1 MRILIL
7 ALFALTAVLPTQPA
21 LAGKAPSRSISKSPS
36 KLFAQRKSSRGP
48 VVIHMNSPAAADQ
61 SRIIDT
67 NLEQGC
73 LTTEQKRLLT
83 WQLGIEE
90 QELQH
95 FLLDANPIEPQVRSN
110 ECLHYASA
118 VAPKGEVNSLAVLS
132 RASTADQ
139 PIALFMSKASN
150 EEKPV
155 IRRLELPML
164 SQFQNEFSLPA
175 GDLESLSA
183 EQLAKIPLHL
193 RWELGLLIRQM
204 LAKLSAPANYQ
215 LRVVLGKDNSAE
227 QGLEKILAI
236 ELIDTFRGIV
246 KDRVVWFERANQPGA
261 YFSTTSGTDYERAL
275 WYSPTR
281 HVGISRGVG
290 ESVTTVR
297 RQVPTYARGKKKP
310 RVAIR
315 SFSYRGQHIGIDFVA
330 PSGTA
335 VHAVADAEV
344 VFASPMGGYGN
355 LVILSHGQDYETYYA
370 HLSGFAPNMVP
381 GKKVMRGEEIAY
393 VGSTGFSTGPHL
405 HFELRKEK
413 RYINPFDKQTSLD
426 FWSLLPQEHEQI
438 LALMLSLDFTRD
450 LNSKAELAGKVIP
463 QAVQPVYIKV
473 NNR

>member
-1 MRILIL
+1 MRIQVLVFFIL
-7 ALFALTAVLPTQPA
+7 SAALSIQPSFAGRGPHKAV
-21 LAGKAPSRSISKSPS
+21 K
-36 KLFAQRKSSRGP
+36 QRQSTRGP
-48 VVIHMNSPAAADQ
+48 VVIRMHSPAAADQ
-61 SRIIDT
+61 SRIIET

-95 FLLDANPIEPQVRSN
+95 FLLDANPVEPQVRGK

-118 VAPKGEVNSLAVLS
+118 VAPKGDVNSLAVLS

-139 PIALFMSKASN
+139 PIALFMSKASS
-150 EEKPV
+150 EDKPV

-164 SQFQNEFSLPA
+164 SRSLSEFNLPV

-183 EQLAKIPLHL
+183 EQLEKIPSHL
-193 RWELGLLIRQM
+193 RWELGLLIRQIT
-204 LAKLSAPANYQ
+204 AKLTAPANHQ
-215 LRVVLGKDNSAE
+215 LRVVLEKETSRE
-227 QGLEKILAI
+227 QGLEKILGI
-236 ELIDTFRGIV
+236 ELIDTIRGTV
-246 KDRVVWFERANQPGA
+246 KDRVVWFERPGQSGA
-261 YFSTTSGTDYERAL
+261 YFSTATGTDYERAL

-281 HVGISRGVG
+281 HVNISRGVG

-310 RVAIR
+310 RIAIR

-330 PSGTA
+330 PAGTP

-370 HLSGFAPNMVP
+370 HLSGFAPGLVP
-381 GKKVMRGEEIAY
+381 GKKVMRGGGLCWLNRFFYRSSSAFRIAQ
-393 VGSTGFSTGPHL
+393 
-405 HFELRKEK
+405 RK
-413 RYINPFDKQTSLD
+413 T
-426 FWSLLPQEHEQI
+426 LPQ
-438 LALMLSLDFTRD
+438 SL
-450 LNSKAELAGKVIP
+450 
-463 QAVQPVYIKV
+463 
-473 NNR
+473 

>member
-7 ALFALTAVLPTQPA
+7 ALFAITAALSTQPA
-21 LAGKAPSRSISKSPS
+21 VAGKKPS
-36 KLFAQRKSSRGP
+36 KAVKQRQSARGP
-48 VVIHMNSPAAADQ
+48 VVIRLNSPEAADQ

-95 FLLDANPIEPQVRSN
+95 FLLDANPIEPQVRGK

-118 VAPKGEVNSLAVLS
+118 VAPKGDVNSLAVLS

-139 PIALFMSKASN
+139 PIALLMSKAAS

-164 SQFQNEFSLPA
+164 SRSLSEFNLSA
-175 GDLESLSA
+175 GDLESQSS
-183 EQLAKIPLHL
+183 EQLEKIPMHL

-204 LAKLSAPANYQ
+204 TAKLSSPANYQ
-215 LRVVLGKDNSAE
+215 LRVVLEKQKLPEQSA
-227 QGLEKILAI
+227 EKILAI
-236 ELIDTFRGIV
+236 ELIDSLRGTV
-246 KDRVVWFERANQPGA
+246 KDRVVWFERSNQPGA
-261 YFSTTSGTDYERAL
+261 YFSTANGTDYERAL

-281 HVGISRGVG
+281 HVNISRGVG

-297 RQVPTYARGKKKP
+297 RQVLTQARGKKKP
-310 RVAIR
+310 RLAIR

-330 PSGTA
+330 PAGTP

-370 HLSGFAPNMVP
+370 HLSGFAPGMVP
-381 GKKVMRGEEIAY
+381 GKKVMRGEEVAY

-413 RYINPFDKQTSLD
+413 RYINPFDKQTALE
-426 FWSLLPQEHEQI
+426 FWSLRPQEHEQM
-438 LALMLSLDFTRD
+438 LALMLALDFTRD
-450 LNSKAELAGKVIP
+450 MNRNTEHAATLVP
-463 QAVQPVYIKV
+463 QPMSPVYIKV

>member
-7 ALFALTAVLPTQPA
+7 ALFAITAALPMQPA
-21 LAGKAPSRSISKSPS
+21 LAGKAPSKAMSKSPS
-36 KLFAQRKSSRGP
+36 KSGKQRPSARGP
-48 VVIHMNSPAAADQ
+48 VVIRLNSPEAADQ
-61 SRIIDT
+61 SKIIDT

-95 FLLDANPIEPQVRSN
+95 FLLDANPLEPQVRGK

-118 VAPKGEVNSLAVLS
+118 VAPKGDVNSLAVLS

-139 PIALFMSKASN
+139 PIALFMSKAAS
-150 EEKPV
+150 EDKPV

-164 SQFQNEFSLPA
+164 SRSLSEFNLTV
-175 GDLESLSA
+175 GDLESLPV
-183 EQLAKIPLHL
+183 EQLEKIPMHL

-204 LAKLSAPANYQ
+204 TAKLTSPANYQ
-215 LRVVLGKDNSAE
+215 LRVVLEKQKLLEQSA
-227 QGLEKILAI
+227 EKILAI
-236 ELIDTFRGIV
+236 ELIDSLRGTV
-246 KDRVVWFERANQPGA
+246 KDRVVWFERSNQPGA
-261 YFSTTSGTDYERAL
+261 YFSTSSGTDYERAL

-281 HVGISRGVG
+281 HVNISRGVG

-297 RQVPTYARGKKKP
+297 RQVLSPARGKKKP
-310 RVAIR
+310 RLAIR

-330 PSGTA
+330 PAGTP

-355 LVILSHGQDYETYYA
+355 LVILSHGQGYEPYHA
-370 HLSGFAPNMVP
+370 QLSGFAPGIVP
-381 GKKVMRGEEIAY
+381 GKKVLRGEEVAY

-405 HFELRKEK
+405 HFELRKDK
-413 RYINPFDKQTSLD
+413 RYINPFDKQMSLE
-426 FWSLLPQEHEQI
+426 FWSLRPQEHEQM
-438 LALMLSLDFTRD
+438 LAIMLALDFTRD
-450 LNSKAELAGKVIP
+450 INRNAEHASTLVP
-463 QAVQPVYIKV
+463 QTMVPVYVKV

>member
-1 MRILIL
+1 MRIHLLAFLIL
-7 ALFALTAVLPTQPA
+7 SAMLAAQPSFAGRVPL
-21 LAGKAPSRSISKSPS
+21 K
-36 KLFAQRKSSRGP
+36 QRHATRGP
-48 VVIHMNSPAAADQ
+48 VVIQMNSPAAADP

-95 FLLDANPIEPQVRSN
+95 FLLDAHPIEPQVRGN

-139 PIALFMSKASN
+139 PIALFMSKASS
-150 EEKPV
+150 EDKPV

-164 SQFQNEFSLPA
+164 SQSLTEFNLPA
-175 GDLESLSA
+175 ADIESLSA
-183 EQLAKIPLHL
+183 QQLEKIPPHL
-193 RWELGLLIRQM
+193 RWELGLLTRQM
-204 LAKLSAPANYQ
+204 VAKLTAPANYQ
-215 LRVVLGKDNSAE
+215 LRVVLEKGKSPE
-227 QGLEKILAI
+227 QGSEKILAI
-236 ELIDTFRGIV
+236 ELIDTLRGSV

-261 YFSTTSGTDYERAL
+261 YFSTASGTDYERAL

-281 HVGISRGVG
+281 HVHISRGVG
-290 ESVTTVR
+290 ESVTTVH
-297 RQVPTYARGKKKP
+297 RQVATMARGKKKP
-310 RVAIR
+310 RFAIR

-330 PSGTA
+330 PAGTP

-355 LVILSHGQDYETYYA
+355 LVILRHGQDYETYYA
-370 HLSGFAPNMVP
+370 HLSGFAPNMVL
-381 GKKVMRGEEIAY
+381 GKKVLRGEEIAF

-405 HFELRKEK
+405 HYELRKEK

-438 LALMLSLDFTRD
+438 LALMLSLDFTRE
-450 LNSKAELAGKVIP
+450 LNSKAELAGKVVP
-463 QAVQPVYIKV
+463 QPLQPVYIKV